1 MLSEQEK
8 MFLDLFLKYEFE
20 QIPAYMEA
28 FPDCKS
34 KRSASACASRIRS
47 KPEAKEYLRQRID
60 ERKNANGLI
69 ASMDRVLQFYTE
81 VMEGTASWKKVVA
94 VTEKGE
100 PLEIDVPLTLTEK
113 LKGADGLAKA
123 FGLDKRET
131 KIDVGD
137 KTLKAISEMSMK
149 EKKAIL
155 EAAAKDFR

>member
-60 ERKNANGLI
+60 ERKTENGLI
-69 ASMDRVLQFYTE
+69 ASIDEVLQFYSE
-81 VMEGTASWKKVVA
+81 VMNGNAVRKKIVVMNNDFVETDERPTFTDSLRA
-94 VTEKGE
+94 
-100 PLEIDVPLTLTEK
+100 
-113 LKGADGLAKA
+113 ADGLAKA
-123 FGLDKRET
+123 FGLDKKET

-137 KTLKAISEMSMK
+137 KTLKALSDMSMK